1 MNSLQ
6 DNQYLK
12 DFMLLSEN
20 LLSSL
25 QSDAETVVSFQNCD
39 WYQMYYNCVNND
51 HDQSLL
57 QQQQNTYASLLTTIK
72 QKHEIIT
79 QTTNCV
85 QTAKK
90 LVNFLQLL
98 RKREINEYDVML
110 FALRR
115 LFDIIK
121 QKETQTKQESMILDQ
136 QQLQTQK
143 QNMLTSINK
152 ENDVTKKQCLQ
163 QYHLS
168 ISKQAIYTKEQNLFM
183 TTLQV
188 WTRHSQCN
196 LIYDSDKMSQSLD
209 EFNSCV
215 MNKPCLY
222 FIVTTCCGY
231 SFGAYLKRPITKTDK
246 YTEDPSHFIFS
257 FVSPKEINTPI
268 KYDAKHD
275 MNCGIKLYKRGNRLF
290 HVGNR
295 ISGAFSIF
303 KTTHCESY
311 CVRLSDVYQGMEGD
325 ELTGTSIIDQK
336 FCVDRVLV
344 IQMYD

>member
-57 QQQQNTYASLLTTIK
+57 QQQNTYASLLTTIK

-90 LVNFLQLL
+90 
-98 RKREINEYDVML
+98 
-110 FALRR
+110 
-115 LFDIIK
+115 
-121 QKETQTKQESMILDQ
+121 
-136 QQLQTQK
+136 
-143 QNMLTSINK
+143 
-152 ENDVTKKQCLQ
+152 
-163 QYHLS
+163 
-168 ISKQAIYTKEQNLFM
+168 NL
-183 TTLQV
+183 
-188 WTRHSQCN
+188 
-196 LIYDSDKMSQSLD
+196 
-209 EFNSCV
+209 
-215 MNKPCLY
+215 
-222 FIVTTCCGY
+222 
-231 SFGAYLKRPITKTDK
+231 PITKTDK